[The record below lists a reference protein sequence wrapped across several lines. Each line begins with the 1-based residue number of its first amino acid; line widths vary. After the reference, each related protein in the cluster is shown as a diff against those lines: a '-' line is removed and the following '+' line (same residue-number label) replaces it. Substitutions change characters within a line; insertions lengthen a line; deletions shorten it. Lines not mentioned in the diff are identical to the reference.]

1 LPLHIRV
8 NTNDGG
14 SIIAPI
20 AYDEWAFPQ
29 NDASDVAVTPIE
41 LNSQAIDFKFTSLE
55 DAATREYVKRH
66 DIGPGADLV
75 VVGLF
80 TMHHGTRRNLPIVR
94 RGTLASLP
102 HEPLRDEAARP
113 FDAYIA
119 EVISIGGLSGSPVFV
134 GIPGGPA
141 YLLGIIRAHW
151 YLRETHPGAPISFKQ
166 FDLETVNMGIAMV
179 TPIDDLLEA
188 LNRPELVAIRERWD
202 GQA

>member
-1 LPLHIRV
+1 M
-8 NTNDGG
+8 
-14 SIIAPI
+14 
-20 AYDEWAFPQ
+20 Q
-29 NDASDVAVTPIE
+29 
-41 LNSQAIDFKFTSLE
+41 Q
-55 DAATREYVKRH
+55 TREYVKRH

-151 YLRETHPGAPISFKQ
+151 YLRETHLGLRSR
-166 FDLETVNMGIAMV
+166 
-179 TPIDDLLEA
+179 
-188 LNRPELVAIRERWD
+188 LNSLTSRRSTWGLRWSPRLMTYWRP
-202 GQA
+202 